1 MVIEKILNRIWL
13 TLFRFPIIKH
23 FWALTF
29 KAKHF
34 ENVPWTKLK
43 KPLHKCKIVLISTG
57 GIILKNDK
65 PFDLVNPDGDI
76 SFRRIP
82 NNVKSGDLK
91 ISHNYYDHRDADLD
105 PNLILPFEVLSDLQ
119 SEGLIGSSNIFH
131 YSFMGHIK
139 SPLLTDLIKKSVFD
153 VTKEIIQQKVDI
165 ALLVP
170 A

>member
-1 MVIEKILNRIWL
+1 MINNTILNKICL
-13 TLFRFPIIKH
+13 TLFRFPVIKNL
-23 FWALTF
+23 WALSF

-43 KPLHKCKIVLISTG
+43 KPLNKCKIVIISTG

-65 PFDLVNPDGDI
+65 PFDLLNPNGDI

-82 NNVKSGDLK
+82 KNVKIGDLK
-91 ISHNYYDHRDADLD
+91 ISHKYYDHSDADLD
-105 PNLILPFEVLSDLQ
+105 PNLILPFEVLRELQ
-119 SEGLIGSSNIFH
+119 TEGLVGPSNIFH

-139 SPLLTDLIKKSVFD
+139 SPLLNNLVKKSIFDLIK
-153 VTKEIIQQKVDI
+153 EIIKQKVDI